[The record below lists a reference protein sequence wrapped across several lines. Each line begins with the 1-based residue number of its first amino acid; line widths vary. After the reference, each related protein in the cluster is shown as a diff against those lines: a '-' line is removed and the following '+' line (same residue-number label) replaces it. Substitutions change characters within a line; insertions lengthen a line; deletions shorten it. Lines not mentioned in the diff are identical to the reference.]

1 VRKVPNETGEVLRQ
15 IGEVA
20 AAVGLSLRTIR
31 YYEEVGIVLPSG
43 RSIGGF
49 RLYTDAD
56 VERFGVVKA
65 FKPLKLSLDEMRD
78 LLGILDTL
86 EAGTVLGRDERDR
99 LKGYA
104 EAAAVQAKKLREQ
117 LDAVNSLSVL
127 LAARAADTERSERR
141 RARTLTKRP

>member
-1 VRKVPNETGEVLRQ
+1 MSKSPNETTEVWRQ

-43 RSIGGF
+43 RSVGGF
-49 RLYTDAD
+49 RLYTDSD
-56 VERFGVVKA
+56 VERFHVVKA

-117 LDAVNSLSVL
+117 LDSVNSLSVL
-127 LAARAADTERSERR
+127 LTARATDAERSARR
-141 RARTLTKRP
+141 RGRILTNRP